1 MEIEPQSLGDGA
13 ENVQSVAEG
22 HGEIFYKGRSFL
34 LFLQHKHRST
44 MKFQPYTH
52 SEAALE
58 ERIAQI
64 IDIEKKQGSEKEALK
79 TIFQSID
86 FTTLEAFD
94 NEEKINEFCAKALEF
109 PKQRPH
115 LSVPAICIYSP
126 FVRQAKQ
133 LLQGSGIRVATVA
146 CCFPSGQ
153 MPFDLKVKEVEYC
166 VNEGADDVDMVISR
180 GTFLAGRYDEVFNE
194 IKTIKETCG
203 DKAHLKVILET
214 GELKTVENIRKASEL
229 AILAGADFIKTSTG
243 KVPVAATP
251 LAAIIMIDTIK
262 EYYEATG
269 KKVGFKPAGGMKT
282 PEDALTYYY
291 LVKHILG
298 DEWLNPNLFRVGTSR
313 LAGLIL
319 DLIK

>member
-1 MEIEPQSLGDGA
+1 MQFKI
-13 ENVQSVAEG
+13 
-22 HGEIFYKGRSFL
+22 
-34 LFLQHKHRST
+34 
-44 MKFQPYTH
+44 YTY
-52 SEAALE
+52 SEASLN
-58 ERIAQI
+58 ERIARI
-64 IDIEKKQGSEKEALK
+64 IDEESKNGDEKAALR

-94 NEEKINEFCAKALEF
+94 NADKINDFCGKALAF
-109 PKQRPH
+109 PQQEPH

-126 FVRQAKQ
+126 FIRQAKQ

-153 MPFDLKVKEVEYC
+153 MPFDLKVKEVAYC
-166 VNEGADDVDMVISR
+166 VNEGADEVDMVISR

-194 IKTIKETCG
+194 IKTIKDTCG

-282 PEDALTYYY
+282 PEDALVYYY
-291 LVKHILG
+291 LVKNILG
-298 DEWLNPNLFRVGTSR
+298 EEWLNPTLFRVGTSR
-313 LAGLIL
+313 LANLIL
-319 DLIK
+319 ERLQ

>member
-1 MEIEPQSLGDGA
+1 MGFSRQEYWSG
-13 ENVQSVAEG
+13 
-22 HGEIFYKGRSFL
+22 
-34 LFLQHKHRST
+34 
-44 MKFQPYTH
+44 
-52 SEAALE
+52 
-58 ERIAQI
+58 
-64 IDIEKKQGSEKEALK
+64 
-79 TIFQSID
+79 
-86 FTTLEAFD
+86 
-94 NEEKINEFCAKALEF
+94 
-109 PKQRPH
+109 
-115 LSVPAICIYSP
+115 VPAICIYSP
-126 FVRQAKQ
+126 FIRQAKQ
-133 LLQGSGIRVATVA
+133 QLEGSGIRVATVA

-166 VNEGADDVDMVISR
+166 VNEGADEVDMVISR
-180 GTFLAGRYDEVFNE
+180 GTFLAGRYDEVFDE
-194 IKTIKETCG
+194 IKTIKATCG

-214 GELKTVENIRKASEL
+214 GELKTVQNIRKASEL

-291 LVKHILG
+291 LVKNILG
-298 DEWLNPNLFRVGTSR
+298 EPWLNPNLFRVGTSR

-319 DLIK
+319 EQINHGIG

>member
-1 MEIEPQSLGDGA
+1 MQ
-13 ENVQSVAEG
+13 
-22 HGEIFYKGRSFL
+22 FK
-34 LFLQHKHRST
+34 
-44 MKFQPYTH
+44 PYTFT
-52 SEAALE
+52 EAALN
-58 ERIAQI
+58 ERIARIVNEEQQ
-64 IDIEKKQGSEKEALK
+64 QGNEKEALK
-79 TIFQSID
+79 TVFQSID

-94 NEEKINEFCAKALEF
+94 NTEKINDFCAKALAF
-109 PKQRPH
+109 PKQKPN

-166 VNEGADDVDMVISR
+166 VGEGADEVDMVISR

-203 DKAHLKVILET
+203 DKARLKVILET

-251 LAAIIMIDTIK
+251 LAAIVMIDTIK

-269 KKVGFKPAGGMKT
+269 KRVGFKTAGGMKT
-282 PEDALTYYY
+282 PDDALTYYY
-291 LVKHILG
+291 LVKNILG
-298 DEWLNPNLFRVGTSR
+298 ETWLNPMLFRVGTSR
-313 LAGLIL
+313 LANLIL
-319 DLIK
+319 ELLQ

>member
-1 MEIEPQSLGDGA
+1 MGEMIPKIFQMLINESKF
-13 ENVQSVAEG
+13 VQNIV
-22 HGEIFYKGRSFL
+22 
-34 LFLQHKHRST
+34 T
-44 MKFQPYTH
+44 MKFNPYTH

-64 IDIEKKQGSEKEALK
+64 VNTEKKQGNEKEALK

-94 NEEKINEFCAKALEF
+94 NAEKINDFCAKALDF
-109 PKQRPH
+109 PKHAPY

-126 FVRQAKQ
+126 FIRQAKQ
-133 LLQGSGIRVATVA
+133 LLRGSSIRVATVA

-194 IKTIKETCG
+194 IKTIKEICG

-214 GELKTVENIRKASEL
+214 GELKTVENIRKASEI

-291 LVKHILG
+291 LVKNILG

>member
-1 MEIEPQSLGDGA
+1 MQ
-13 ENVQSVAEG
+13 
-22 HGEIFYKGRSFL
+22 FK
-34 LFLQHKHRST
+34 
-44 MKFQPYTH
+44 PYTYNE
-52 SEAALE
+52 EALNERVDRIVNE
-58 ERIAQI
+58 EKRN
-64 IDIEKKQGSEKEALK
+64 GNEKEALK

-94 NEEKINEFCAKALEF
+94 NAEKINDFCAKALAF
-109 PKQRPH
+109 PKKEPH

-126 FVRQAKQ
+126 FVRQAKR
-133 LLQGSGIRVATVA
+133 LLADSGIRVATVA

-166 VNEGADDVDMVISR
+166 VEQGADEVDMVISR

-194 IKTIKETCG
+194 IKTIKETCK
-203 DKAHLKVILET
+203 DAHLKVILET

-269 KKVGFKPAGGMKT
+269 KRVGFKPAGGMKT
-282 PEDALTYYY
+282 PDDALTYYY
-291 LVKHILG
+291 LVKNILG
-298 DEWLNPNLFRVGTSR
+298 DTWLNPNLFRVGTSR
-313 LAGLIL
+313 LANQIR
-319 DLIK
+319 DLINSEC